1 MGRMDNTR
9 DKIGN
14 GSLGLKGRRTS
25 QTNASG
31 SGAPRLLKS
40 NLRFHS
46 QQINSPA
53 VFTEFFSRLN
63 TQWVALGAQRGNHP
77 RQALQSY
84 DEATSGKLL
93 PMPCV
98 RAGSFNLRS
107 TYISS
112 IEIFSE
118 AVFGSAA
125 FYRAVSTGL
134 IFWCSSTGYISPMTS
149 TQSYSHLH
157 LVSDFTGETVITVAR
172 AAAAQYAQGFGGCC
186 ARFVSVAQFQQR
198 SLLRSSLVICCA
210 ALALDRAA
218 FALFRS
224 RGAPT

>member
-14 GSLGLKGRRTS
+14 GSLGLKGLRTG

-31 SGAPRLLKS
+31 SGAPPLLKS

-46 QQINSPA
+46 QQVINSPA

-84 DEATSGKLL
+84 DEAASGKLL

-98 RAGSFNLRS
+98 RAGSFNPRS

-125 FYRAVSTGL
+125 FCRAVSTGL
-134 IFWCSSTGYISPMTS
+134 VFWCSSTRYP
-149 TQSYSHLH
+149 
-157 LVSDFTGETVITVAR
+157 LVG
-172 AAAAQYAQGFGGCC
+172 
-186 ARFVSVAQFQQR
+186 
-198 SLLRSSLVICCA
+198 
-210 ALALDRAA
+210 
-218 FALFRS
+218 
-224 RGAPT
+224 